1 MIINKNTAFI
11 KDNTIQEDNILNF
24 TETNPTNDLQAVL
37 SAISKW
43 KNLVKE
49 RNQIIDDYSNINS
62 YFGNATVVQTSG
74 TVVNASA
81 ARIAI
86 QRTHPYNETKYRFMA
101 EITCNFTPSYY
112 SSYTLNFN
120 FIFNGKTFKP
130 TVDAFVVYGNN
141 FLPRGTYS
149 SIAASSQ
156 TITKLF
162 VSGYGT
168 F

>member
-1 MIINKNTAFI
+1 MIINKNTLFV
-11 KDNTIQEDNILNF
+11 KDSTITEDNILNF

-49 RNQIIDDYSNINS
+49 RNQIIDDYNNINS

-74 TVVNASA
+74 AVVNASA

-86 QRTHPYNETKYRFMA
+86 QRIHPYNETKYRFMA
-101 EITCNFTPSYY
+101 EVTCNFTPSYY
-112 SSYTLNFN
+112 RSYALNFN
-120 FIFNGKTFKP
+120 FIFNGKTFKSLG
-130 TVDAFVVYGNN
+130 TSTTTYGNN
-141 FLPRGTYS
+141 FLPHDVAT

-162 VSGYGT
+162 ISGYGT